1 MDKGMSVEL
10 HPILSAMRRN
20 KVGAI
25 VIVVQTAI
33 TLAILCNSL
42 FLIQQRLRSSERPT
56 GLQEQD
62 IFTMANQWV
71 GNPPDL
77 AAKVQTDLAALRTLP
92 EVVDAYAS
100 NSYPLSNG
108 GWDDGL
114 GLEAEDP
121 HWLTSSAL
129 YFADEH
135 GLSTLGLK
143 LVAGRNFDAAEIA
156 ERSDMEGKPPAALI
170 VSKAL
175 AAKLFP
181 NGGALGK
188 SIYLSSQK
196 QKAPIVGIVERL
208 QQPWVTVRNQQVEY
222 AMLQPYRFV
231 EQYSYY
237 VVRAKPGQLESAM
250 KSAEKQLLAINRGR
264 INDKT
269 RTMAETRQRAYR
281 DDRGLAI
288 ILGVVSVVLL
298 IVTAFGIIGVT
309 SFWVSQRRRQIGIRR
324 AMGASRT
331 AILRYFQAENLM
343 IATAGAILGII
354 LALTLNFLMAG
365 KFEMTRLN
373 VGSTL
378 LAAVMVLLLGQV
390 AVLWPALRAA
400 SISPVVAIRNI

>member
-1 MDKGMSVEL
+1 MDKGISMEL
-10 HPILSAMRRN
+10 GPILSAMRRN

-56 GLQEQD
+56 GLLEQD

-71 GNPPDL
+71 GNPTDL
-77 AAKVQTDLAALRTLP
+77 AAKVRADLAALRALP

-108 GWDDGL
+108 GWDDAIM
-114 GLEAEDP
+114 LEASDA
-121 HWLTSSAL
+121 HWVADGAL

-135 GLSTLGLK
+135 GLATLGLE
-143 LVAGRNFDAAEIA
+143 LVAGRNFEPAEIID
-156 ERSDMEGKPPAALI
+156 RNDMEGKPPAALI
-170 VSKAL
+170 VSQAL
-175 AAKLFP
+175 ATKVFP
-181 NGGALGK
+181 NGDALGK
-188 SIYLSSQK
+188 SIYLSDYRQK
-196 QKAPIVGIVERL
+196 IPIVGIVERL
-208 QQPWVTVRNQQVEY
+208 QQPWISVANKRVEY
-222 AMLQPYRFV
+222 AMLQPYRYV
-231 EQYSYY
+231 EQYSHY
-237 VVRAKPGQLESAM
+237 VVRAKPGQIESAM
-250 KSAEKQLLAINRGR
+250 KSAQKQLLAINRGR
-264 INDKT
+264 VNDKT

-324 AMGASRT
+324 AMGATRT
-331 AILRYFQAENLM
+331 AILRYFQTENLI
-343 IATAGAILGII
+343 IATAGAVLGVL
-354 LALTLNFLMAG
+354 LALTLNFWMAG
-365 KFEMTRLN
+365 KFEMTRLS
-373 VGSTL
+373 VGSTVV
-378 LAAVMVLLLGQV
+378 AAVIVLLLGQL

-400 SISPVVAIRNI
+400 SISPVVAIRNV

>member
-1 MDKGMSVEL
+1 MEL

-62 IFTMANQWV
+62 IFTFSNQWV

-77 AAKVQTDLAALRTLP
+77 AARVQADLAALRALP
-92 EVVDAYAS
+92 EVVDAFAS
-100 NSYPLSNG
+100 QSYPLSNG
-108 GWDDGL
+108 GWGDGVS
-114 GLEAEDP
+114 LEATDA
-121 HWLTSSAL
+121 HWLTNSAL

-143 LVAGRNFDAAEIA
+143 LVAGRNFDPAEIV
-156 ERSDMEGKPPAALI
+156 ERNDMEGKPPAAII
-170 VSKAL
+170 VSQAL
-175 AAKLFP
+175 ATKLFP
-181 NGGALGK
+181 NGDALGK
-188 SIYLSSQK
+188 SIYLSTYKS
-196 QKAPIVGIVERL
+196 KAPIVGIVERL
-208 QQPWVTVRNQQVEY
+208 QQPWVSVTNNRVEF

-231 EQYSYY
+231 EQYSHYI
-237 VVRAKPGQLESAM
+237 VRAKPGQLKAAM
-250 KSAEKQLLAINRGR
+250 KSAEKQLLAISRGR

-269 RTMAETRQRAYR
+269 RTIAESRHRAYR

-331 AILRYFQAENLM
+331 AILRYFQTENLM
-343 IATAGAILGII
+343 IATAGAVLGIL
-354 LALTLNFLMAG
+354 LALTLNFWMAG
-365 KFEMTRLN
+365 KFEMARLSI
-373 VGSTL
+373 GSTVV
-378 LAAVMVLLLGQV
+378 AAVIVVLLGQI